1 MKYIDKIGLTLLVT
15 LIVSSCNDFLD
26 EKPKKGDGIEL
37 ETFEQLEALLAARM
51 EPIDYMGLQCR
62 STLYER
68 LL

>member
-37 ETFEQLEALLAARM
+37 
-51 EPIDYMGLQCR
+51 DNW
-62 STLYER
+62 R
-68 LL
+68 LCLPQGWNP

>member
-37 ETFEQLEALLAARM
+37 ETFEQLEAVSYTHL
-51 EPIDYMGLQCR
+51 
-62 STLYER
+62 TLPTIYSV
-68 LL
+68 